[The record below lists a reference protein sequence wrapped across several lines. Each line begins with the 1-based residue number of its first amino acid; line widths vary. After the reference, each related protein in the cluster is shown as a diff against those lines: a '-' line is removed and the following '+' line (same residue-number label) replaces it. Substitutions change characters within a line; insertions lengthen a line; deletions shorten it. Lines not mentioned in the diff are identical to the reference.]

1 MGSLNKRAHNEA
13 KSLDKRRL
21 EAQFERLGTWEF
33 AERFPALAAACLENE
48 RMKQATVA
56 EHPEL
61 TGEGL
66 LKTIR
71 GRWKRRGIPREHTE
85 AFRRLHL
92 ISLIDDVLSL
102 AAGCAHEFTTGVE
115 LRDLVQSCSR
125 EIETRRAK
133 LDRVRYSLTAG
144 RGSQPRKLR

>member
-71 GRWKRRGIPREHTE
+71 GRWKRRVPR
-85 AFRRLHL
+85 L
-92 ISLIDDVLSL
+92 IFVGLIDDVLSL